1 MSSQPTYKELIVQS
15 KSIKERNAQITKQ
28 VAMKDYIDYY
38 EVRLLAPP

>member
-1 MSSQPTYKELIVQS
+1 MQS
-15 KSIKERNAQITKQ
+15 KSINERNAQIAKQ